1 MAEEI
6 KSTLDDCKVQ
16 KYVGM
21 RRMIGERL
29 KASVQNAPHIYQTVE
44 VKMDNC
50 FKFRSDLNKKLADQG
65 MKVSFNDIIVKAVA
79 HAVQEFPQVN
89 SAVIDEEKVIKTY
102 ASINI
107 GVATDTER
115 GLVVP
120 VCKDCGNK
128 GLVEIAKTTKE
139 LVAKAREGKLSM
151 EDMKEG
157 TLTVSNLGAYDIE
170 NFTSII
176 NSPEGCII
184 SIASI
189 KDRAVVEDG
198 QIVVRKTMYMTLGAD
213 HRVIDGG
220 TGIKFINCVKSFL
233 ENPDRIA
240 L

>member
-1 MAEEI
+1 M
-6 KSTLDDCKVQ
+6 KSTLEDCTIQ

-44 VKMDNC
+44 VKMDKC
-50 FKFRSDLNKKLADQG
+50 FAFRSDLNKKIADTG
-65 MKVSFNDIIVKAVA
+65 AKVTFNDIVVKAVA
-79 HAVQEFPQVN
+79 SAVAEFPQVN

-102 ASINI
+102 KSINV

-120 VCKDCGNK
+120 VVKDAGSK
-128 GLVEIAKTTKE
+128 GLVEISKITKE
-139 LVAKAREGKLSM
+139 LVTKAREGKLSI

-170 NFTSII
+170 SFTSII

-198 QIVVRKTMYMTLGAD
+198 QIVVRKTMFMTLGAD

-220 TGIKFINCVKSFL
+220 TGIKFLNSIKSYL
-233 ENPDRIA
+233 ENPDR
-240 L
+240 LDV